1 MSLPTSFQRLALSNL
16 AAQSA
21 EQMALAA
28 SPIIAVLAMGAGAA
42 ETGLLSAAQTLPFLL
57 LSLPAGVLADRMRRR
72 RLMATAEL
80 LRALALLALPIL
92 LWAGLLTL
100 PLLALIGALTATGT
114 VVFSVA
120 APALVP
126 ALVTRADFGAANT
139 RLELAR
145 SLAFTAGPSFAGLVV
160 AWLGGGTVFIM
171 AAILSLVAAGL
182 LSGIPEPQTPPA
194 RHRRIG
200 TDLAAGLAFVRE
212 QPLLRA
218 IMGTAIVWNTSWF
231 VLQSVYVLYALQHL
245 GLDAAGVGIT
255 LGAYGAGMLCGAV
268 AAPWLLARMPVGR
281 FIVCGPLG
289 SVAAIAVML
298 ASRAHPGL
306 ALPLVSFFLFGLG
319 PILWTIGQ
327 TTLRQAL
334 TPPAM
339 LGRVSALFM
348 MAGFGARP
356 IGAALGGLV
365 GERYG
370 LDWAILLAGA
380 GFVVQA
386 GIVLM
391 SPIAALRQMPEAT
404 SERVI
409 PTGLEVDT

>member
-1 MSLPTSFQRLALSNL
+1 MSLPASFQRLALSNL

-72 RLMATAEL
+72 RLMVSAEL
-80 LRALALLALPIL
+80 LRGLVLLSLPAL
-92 LWAGLLTL
+92 LWAGVLNL

-126 ALVTRADFGAANT
+126 ALVARADFGAANT

-145 SLAFTAGPSFAGLVV
+145 SLAFTAGPSLAGLVV
-160 AWLGGGTVFIM
+160 AWLGGGIVFIM
-171 AAILSLVAAGL
+171 AAILSLAAAGL
-182 LSGIPEPQTPPA
+182 LAAIPEPFTPPA
-194 RHRRIG
+194 HHRHIG
-200 TDLAAGLAFVRE
+200 ADLAAGLAFVRG

-218 IMGTAIVWNTSWF
+218 IMGTAIVWNTAWF
-231 VLQSVYVLYALQHL
+231 VLQSVYVLYAIERL
-245 GLDAAGVGIT
+245 GLDARGVGLT

-268 AAPWLLARMPVGR
+268 AAPRLLARMKIGR
-281 FIVCGPLG
+281 FIVCGPVG
-289 SVAAIAVML
+289 SVVAIAVMA
-298 ASRAHPGL
+298 ASSLHPGL
-306 ALPLVSFFLFGLG
+306 ALPLVSFFLFGFG
-319 PILWTIGQ
+319 PIMWTIGQ
-327 TTLRQAL
+327 TTLRQAI
-334 TPPAM
+334 TPQAM

-356 IGAALGGLV
+356 IGAALGGFV
-365 GERYG
+365 GEYYG
-370 LDWAILLAGA
+370 LDWAILLAAA
-380 GFVVQA
+380 GFIVQA
-386 GIVLM
+386 GIVML
-391 SPIAALRQMPEAT
+391 SPIAPLQALPEAA
-404 SERVI
+404 EA
-409 PTGLEVDT
+409 

>member
-1 MSLPTSFQRLALSNL
+1 MSLPASFQRLALSNL

-28 SPIIAVLAMGAGAA
+28 SPILAVLALGAGAA

-72 RLMATAEL
+72 RLMVSAEL
-80 LRALALLALPIL
+80 FRTAALLTLPAL

-126 ALVTRADFGAANT
+126 GLVARADFGAANT

-145 SLAFTAGPSFAGLVV
+145 SLAFTAGPSLAGLVV
-160 AWLGGGTVFIM
+160 AWLGGGTAFIM
-171 AAILSLVAAGL
+171 AAMLSLLAVGL
-182 LSGIPEPQTPPA
+182 LSGIPEPQTPPVHHGRMTA
-194 RHRRIG
+194 
-200 TDLAAGLAFVRE
+200 DLAAGLAFVRA

-231 VLQSVYVLYALQHL
+231 VLQSVYVLYALQRL
-245 GLDAAGVGIT
+245 GLDAQGVGLT
-255 LGAYGAGMLCGAV
+255 LGAYGAGMLGGAM
-268 AAPWLLARMPVGR
+268 AAPWLLGRMDIGR

-289 SVAAIAVML
+289 SVAAIAVMV
-298 ASRAHPGL
+298 ASRWAPGL
-306 ALPLVSFFLFGLG
+306 VLPLASFFLFGFG

-327 TTLRQAL
+327 TTLRQAV
-334 TPPAM
+334 TPQAM

-348 MAGFGARP
+348 MVGFGARP
-356 IGAALGGLV
+356 IGAALGGFV
-365 GERYG
+365 GARYG
-370 LDWAILLAGA
+370 LEWAILLAGA

-386 GIVLM
+386 AIVLA
-391 SPIAALRQMPEAT
+391 SPIATLRDLPEAA
-404 SERVI
+404 
-409 PTGLEVDT
+409 